1 MEQRVLFFKG
11 LQKQFFDKVKYN
23 LMVSSL
29 RSILQFGLDTPY
41 STLKKYYNESFLLPR
56 SLFEDLCR
64 IAKINPQSL
73 NVKYVESNWGQII
86 GGKKGIKVVQEKYP
100 EEIKIWRKKAML
112 NSPVIGK
119 GLNLKKV
126 KLPELNEN
134 LAEFIGAYLGDG
146 TITPYQIRIA
156 GDYRYDI
163 PYYRYL
169 SKIIF
174 DLFGIYPS
182 FQKDKRDNNVALLV
196 ISSKTICSYLKDK
209 FNIQYGDKIRNQ
221 NCIPSRI
228 MNDERLVL
236 ACLRGLLDT
245 DGSVSRRGRK
255 GSQFCIQFTN
265 YNKTL
270 LKQVIAIGQKFGL
283 FTFSDNTGA
292 GTNRWDNIEKYFR
305 LVGSSNLK
313 HIVRF
318 CLRKFENKTIYRNE
332 VSDYFEEDLYKSLNL
347 PFKLGAHSS
356 MA

>member
-209 FNIQYGDKIRNQ
+209 FNRARPYQLAREMGLNLYPVIRTDANSASYPSGHSMDFLIILYHFGKLKPESIKILNNFYQKIKNVRELSGVHY
-221 NCIPSRI
+221 PSDRKVSEYI
-228 MNDERLVL
+228 FKQLV
-236 ACLRGLLDT
+236 
-245 DGSVSRRGRK
+245 K
-255 GSQFCIQFTN
+255 
-265 YNKTL
+265 NKL
-270 LKQVIAIGQKFGL
+270 LK
-283 FTFSDNTGA
+283 
-292 GTNRWDNIEKYFR
+292 
-305 LVGSSNLK
+305 
-313 HIVRF
+313 
-318 CLRKFENKTIYRNE
+318 
-332 VSDYFEEDLYKSLNL
+332 
-347 PFKLGAHSS
+347 
-356 MA
+356 